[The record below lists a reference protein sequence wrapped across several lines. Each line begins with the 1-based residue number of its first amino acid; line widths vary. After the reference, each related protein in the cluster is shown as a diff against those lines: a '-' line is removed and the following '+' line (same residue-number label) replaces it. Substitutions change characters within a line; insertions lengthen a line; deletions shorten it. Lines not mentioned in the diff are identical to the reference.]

1 MTRLLMFF
9 IVMGLV
15 LVGCTQDKIIGNN
28 EKNMPE
34 VSEESSADSVINTEI
49 KPSTERNVVQDSPE
63 YEAKNEG
70 ELSIQDSETAY
81 EMCMRAL
88 TDYYKAVWNGSD
100 IELDTFIDNDNLKQY
115 TQKKIQSQYNLY
127 GNFNDKVQNI
137 EIGSWEV
144 EYTDDVDGGFL
155 YLHLPVEIIKSVGS
169 YGEGTEFL
177 VRNVN
182 GKLVIVDWYSGAK
195 DSYDCMV
202 RGENLTIDNPNSWN
216 DSEWVKKLTSKQIGF
231 SGLTR

>member
-1 MTRLLMFF
+1 MTRIIIFF
-9 IVMGLV
+9 IIIGIL
-15 LVGCTQDKIIGNN
+15 LVGCSQDKTNANN
-28 EKNMPE
+28 EKNTPV
-34 VSEESSADSVINTEI
+34 VSEDSRTDSAINTEI
-49 KPSTERNVVQDSPE
+49 TPSTEENVLQDSPG
-63 YEAKNEG
+63 YVAKNEG

-81 EMCMRAL
+81 EMCARAL

-100 IELDTFIDNDNLKQY
+100 IELDTFIDNQYLKHY
-115 TQKKIQSQYNLY
+115 TQKKIQSQYDLY

-155 YLHLPVEIIKSVGS
+155 YLHLPVEIIKTVGS

-182 GKLVIVDWYSGAK
+182 GKLVIVDWYNGAK
-195 DSYDCMV
+195 DSYDFMV
-202 RGENLTIDNPNSWN
+202 RGENLTIDNPNIWN
-216 DSEWVKKLTSKQIGF
+216 DSDWVKKLNSKQIEF
-231 SGLTR
+231 SGSTR